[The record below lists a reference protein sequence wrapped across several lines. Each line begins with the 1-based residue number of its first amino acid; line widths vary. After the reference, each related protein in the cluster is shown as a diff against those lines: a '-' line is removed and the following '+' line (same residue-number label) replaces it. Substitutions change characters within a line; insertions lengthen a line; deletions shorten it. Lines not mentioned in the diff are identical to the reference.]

1 MGGIENPMRERQAG
15 TEGIQP
21 QGGIGWLK
29 WAGRHPGLVLLGSL
43 AVAILACCNS
53 PEPADTEL
61 DASGEEVP
69 LFI

>member
-1 MGGIENPMRERQAG
+1 MREPQAG
-15 TEGIQP
+15 TEEVRSQSGM
-21 QGGIGWLK
+21 GWLD

-43 AVAILACCNS
+43 AVAMLASSKS
-53 PEPADTEL
+53 PETTDTEL

>member
-1 MGGIENPMRERQAG
+1 MGGIENPMREPQAG
-15 TEGIQP
+15 AEGSQP
-21 QGGIGWLK
+21 QGETGWLD
-29 WAGRHPGLVLLGSL
+29 WAGSHPGLLLLGSL

>member
-1 MGGIENPMRERQAG
+1 MRE
-15 TEGIQP
+15 QP
-21 QGGIGWLK
+21 LGETRLQGGIGWLD

-43 AVAILACCNS
+43 AVAILAYWES
-53 PEPADTEL
+53 PPPPDTEL

>member
-1 MGGIENPMRERQAG
+1 VGGIENPMREQQTGETRPERG
-15 TEGIQP
+15 T
-21 QGGIGWLK
+21 GWLD

-43 AVAILACCNS
+43 TIAILAYRNS
-53 PEPADTEL
+53 PEPEDTEL